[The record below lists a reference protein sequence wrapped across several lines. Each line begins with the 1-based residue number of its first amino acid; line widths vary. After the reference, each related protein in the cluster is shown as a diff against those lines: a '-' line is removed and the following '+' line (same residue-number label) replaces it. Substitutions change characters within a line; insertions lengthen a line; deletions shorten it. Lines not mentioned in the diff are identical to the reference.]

1 MYLELKIV
9 SIIINYASG
18 GQNKVSGFHINQ
30 SWMSFDMKYPLRA
43 LVEIFSLAYGESA
56 VNAC

>member
-18 GQNKVSGFHINQ
+18 GQNKVLGFHINQ

-43 LVEIFSLAYGESA
+43 LVEIFSLAYGGSA